1 MIRRLPM
8 LLNGRHIKGLR
19 TIVKAVIYAI
29 LSVLSAAVLVGGA
42 VVFAQLG
49 GMKAELAS
57 LRGQL
62 TLTREQMARLE
73 KRIEDTSTG
82 QISPQARTPSANDI
96 AKRWPDDGGGRSPLE
111 LSREEIQLL
120 RDYIK
125 LPPGP
130 PGATPTIA
138 LGAVLPDATLLPL
151 PPQIGEKSPKLVGAR
166 FATDRNGA

>member
-1 MIRRLPM
+1 
-8 LLNGRHIKGLR
+8 
-19 TIVKAVIYAI
+19 VKAVIYAI

-42 VVFAQLG
+42 VSFAQLS
-49 GMKAELAS
+49 GMKADLAT

-62 TLTREQMARLE
+62 TITREQMARLE
-73 KRIEDTSTG
+73 KRIEETSTG
-82 QISPQARTPSANDI
+82 QISPQGRPPGANDTT
-96 AKRWPDDGGGRSPLE
+96 RRLPDDAGARSPLE

-138 LGAVLPDATLLPL
+138 LGAILPDATLLPL
-151 PPQIGEKSPKLVGAR
+151 PPQIGEKSPKLIGAR
-166 FATDRNGA
+166 FATDRNGAIIIARRGSRRADAIVSPN